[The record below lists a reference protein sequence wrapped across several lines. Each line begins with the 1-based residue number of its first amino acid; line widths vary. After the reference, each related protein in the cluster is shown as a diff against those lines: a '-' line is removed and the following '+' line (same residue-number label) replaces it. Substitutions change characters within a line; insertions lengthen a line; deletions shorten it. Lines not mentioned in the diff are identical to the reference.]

1 MADHKTAK
9 AARAEHEIVDVTQ
22 DEEEA
27 DSVEDVDGDIEDDD
41 DELEFDDD
49 DAFDHPMQQLTQLL
63 VTEDGTPL
71 VDVLAGIQQTLDKQ
85 NKILFKLVS
94 LLDARLGK

>member
-9 AARAEHEIVDVTQ
+9 AARAEPEVVDVTHDAE
-22 DEEEA
+22 DEVE
-27 DSVEDVDGDIEDDD
+27 SVEDVDGDIEDDD
-41 DELEFDDD
+41 ELEFDD